1 MAIAVV
7 FVLWYQCYD
16 RYNITVK
23 TVLCATVLPP
33 PHPDTPYSNYKG
45 LIGSHE
51 DEVNTSPRF
60 PAADV
65 HMPMG
70 SHYVSTTEE
79 R

>member
-1 MAIAVV
+1 M
-7 FVLWYQCYD
+7 
-16 RYNITVK
+16 YNSVTP
-23 TVLCATVLPP
+23 TT
-33 PHPDTPYSNYKG
+33 PHTPHSNYKG